1 MKYILKLEFKDVL
14 DYIFKKLKDTNL
26 INNETT
32 IVMPMLEYGLNEV
45 VNYAII
51 NNIKL
56 TLCIF
61 NSAENVIEQSNNNI
75 QIIAI
80 PSSMMIDDLIE
91 MAKDMALEIDN
102 SYLLS
107 PFLNRDFESYFYK
120 VLAKKIDNDYPDINY
135 LSIPIIYGDL
145 ISGLAKYFKIKKDC
159 YIKGVIYKDFDY
171 KLDLDLIDQVTK
183 DNRIDDNYNS
193 LEILIDL

>member
-1 MKYILKLEFKDVL
+1 MKNILKLEFKDVL

-26 INNETT
+26 INSETT

-91 MAKDMALEIDN
+91 MAKDMALEIEN

-183 DNRIDDNYNS
+183 DNRIDDN
-193 LEILIDL
+193 LFKK